1 MCMSERVSKEMSDS
15 AASSENGL
23 VEKCPEFKMGGMAFA
38 NASRKADCCAGL
50 GK

>member
-15 AASSENGL
+15 AASSENGM

-38 NASRKADCCAGL
+38 NASRKAGCCAGL
-50 GK
+50 RK